1 MKKKLTNFLSEIKMM
16 KPVSLRSTKWARLVA
31 AVGRVLVTLS
41 SAAMS
46 ARMILNRFKAF
57 LATMPPWMKDP
68 LMKILKMAVSPEPDA
83 PDPPPGE
90 TTTTTGTPL
99 TGSSD

>member
-31 AVGRVLVTLS
+31 AAGRALVTLS

-68 LMKILKMAVSPEPDA
+68 LMKILKMAVSPETDA
-83 PDPPPGE
+83 SDPPPGE
-90 TTTTTGTPL
+90 TTTTTGTPP